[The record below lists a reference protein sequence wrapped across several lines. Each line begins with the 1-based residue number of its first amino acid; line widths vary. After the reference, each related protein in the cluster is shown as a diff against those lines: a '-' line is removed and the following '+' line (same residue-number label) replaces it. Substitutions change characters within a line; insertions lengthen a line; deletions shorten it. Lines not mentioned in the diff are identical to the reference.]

1 VSLENGGHAA
11 CAGVAAGA
19 GVAVADGVGRTGVFV
34 GAARVAA
41 GAVGAAVFSGNELQA
56 AIDAVNKIQQSS
68 LNDISFISISMQ
80 VE

>member
-1 VSLENGGHAA
+1 MENGGHAA
-11 CAGVAAGA
+11 CAGVAV
-19 GVAVADGVGRTGVFV
+19 GVGNAVADGVGRTGVIV
-34 GAARVAA
+34 SEAKVAA

-68 LNDISFISISMQ
+68 LNDISFISISVQ